1 MNYETG
7 SMSRQIDESRRRA
20 HELVS
25 ALTAEQIARRPDP
38 GKWSIAECLAHLNIT
53 AATVQKLMARGIEQ
67 AKQEKRFGEGPFSI
81 GPKGRLLI
89 WIAEPPPKFRIRA
102 PKNMRP
108 PAASDDPL
116 QVLPAFIKAQDE
128 WERLMREQEGL
139 NLVKIKVGQGA
150 FRMRLAA
157 VLPWMMAHQRRHLLQ
172 AENVKRQIFSAASI
186 AAMSTI

>member
-7 SMSRQIDESRRRA
+7 SMSLQIDESRRRA

-102 PKNMRP
+102 PKNVRP

-139 NLVKIKVGQGA
+139 DLAKIKVGQGV

-157 VLPWMMAHQRRHLLQ
+157 ALPWMMAHQRRHLLQ